1 MSEAVRR
8 QFTMDDQRAFAVL
21 SGDANPVHV
30 DPVAARRTMF
40 GGVVV
45 HGVHGLLW
53 ALDCIARDLPTPHSL
68 ARIEAKFLHA
78 IAPGDELAC
87 RFTSDAN
94 EFAASILRG
103 GVEATRVSG
112 VWAGRAA
119 GDAASVSETPASCR
133 ERTFAEAAQA
143 GGETP
148 AWLDPARAAAMFP
161 ALAARLPARQIA
173 VLLAA
178 TRIVGMEC
186 PGLHSMFSSLRL
198 AFPGGGDPVVRWRAS
213 RANERFSS
221 IEVAIDGAGVEGV
234 LATFYRPPPKAQP
247 TMVELAACVV
257 PGEFAAHR
265 ALVVGGSRGLGEV
278 ATKLLAAAGA
288 QVCISYAS
296 GADEAARVC
305 AETAAAS
312 VRWDVTTDDAPA
324 LPWAPTL
331 VCYFATPHIA
341 VDKTVVFSPAK
352 FERFAQFYVGG
363 FQRVVKHALAAGDA
377 QTAVLYPS
385 TVFLETGEPNMA
397 EYCAAKAAGEEL
409 CRQLM
414 RRFSRLRIA
423 APRLPRVQTDQT
435 AGLLPVPAQ
444 PPVDVLL
451 PVLRELAGGLR

>member
-1 MSEAVRR
+1 M
-8 QFTMDDQRAFAVL
+8 
-21 SGDANPVHV
+21 
-30 DPVAARRTMF
+30 
-40 GGVVV
+40 V

-53 ALDCIARDLPTPHSL
+53 ALDCIARDLPAPHSL

-78 IAPGDELAC
+78 IVPGEGLEC
-87 RFTSDAN
+87 RFTSDAAT
-94 EFAASILRG
+94 FTGSILRG
-103 GVEATRVSG
+103 GMEVTRVAG
-112 VWAGRAA
+112 TWADRIE
-119 GDAASVSETPASCR
+119 DAAVVAPEVPGACRDHTFADAAAASGQTPASV
-133 ERTFAEAAQA
+133 E
-143 GGETP
+143 P
-148 AWLDPARAAAMFP
+148 SRAATMFS
-161 ALAARLPARQIA
+161 ALAARLPARQFA
-173 VLLAA
+173 VLLAT

-221 IEVAIDGAGVEGV
+221 IEVTIDGAGVEGV
-234 LATFYRPPPKAQP
+234 LATFFRPPPKAQP
-247 TMVELAACVV
+247 TMAELAACVV

-278 ATKLLAAAGA
+278 ASKLLAAGGA

-296 GADEAARVC
+296 GVDEATRVC

-312 VRWDVTTDDAPA
+312 VRWDVTADDAPA

-331 VCYFATPHIA
+331 VCFFATPHIA
-341 VDKTVVFSPAK
+341 VDKAVAFSSVK
-352 FERFAQFYVGG
+352 FERFAQFYVVG
-363 FQRVVKHALAAGDA
+363 FHRVVQQALGAGDA
-377 QTAVLYPS
+377 PLAVLYPS

-409 CRQLM
+409 CRQLV
-414 RRFSRLRIA
+414 RRFPRLRIA

-435 AGLLPVPAQ
+435 SGLLPVPAQ

-451 PVLRELAGGLR
+451 PVLRELAGGPR